1 MFLYII
7 DLCKREDGDGMAP
20 WNPAERNFSEPEI
33 AQVNFENLIVEP
45 DRNLWNPEEE
55 WKAEVFVYSCSV
67 PGDLLWSP
75 ALPVR
80 CPL

>member
-1 MFLYII
+1 MQ
-7 DLCKREDGDGMAP
+7 KEWGDGVVP
-20 WNPAERNFSEPEI
+20 WNPAESNFSEPEI
-33 AQVNFENLIVEP
+33 AQVNFDNLIVEP

-55 WKAEVFVYSCSV
+55 LKAEVLVYSCPV
-67 PGDLLWSP
+67 PGDLLRSP